1 MNWFSRMLS
10 LLAVSLGFGCSG
22 GDTDKPKV
30 LVGSYSGEGE
40 LPDGVMLHEGR
51 SPDAPA
57 RVDRTPSVLQD
68 AEEIRKTRETY
79 QRELDQRYATAIA
92 QVKKGDWVFLEYTR
106 ALEAQPKKATADL
119 QQIMNNSSQQAKSRT
134 KAAELLARLKD
145 PSGEA
150 FLLDSLKSSDAELR
164 LAALNSLGQYE
175 LRTDFS
181 SEAKGPPVIGLLDD
195 SDPRV
200 VEVASRLCWTR
211 KIPAAERAMLAALK
225 SGKANSPAKLAE
237 NLAELATTRETV
249 EAILPHV
256 LQDSPEKYNWNAGY
270 PFRNLIK
277 NPDPAISE
285 PVRKALYAY
294 TMKFPQQRY
303 DQSLVRDLAAAAGPD
318 ATDVLTDIQKNAKDP
333 VSRMYATE
341 ALARL
346 QPERGV
352 DLYVAFVDNNKWY
365 GNISDDIAKHAKP
378 EDFERISQRLLAM
391 DKPWDGSVVLLCY
404 DALGEPGKKFIQQH
418 PDRLNPVAQSIAYW
432 KSQGLNLKVA
442 LADFHAAGIVNQQ
455 PDELLAEMAKPGASG
470 DGPKEIDFNNPNEL
484 IGALAFAEI
493 MVMFDAES
501 GQIPCDHA
509 QLLFDFAR
517 ASNGKFAP
525 EAPVQF
531 WLRQG
536 EDDYDGPYIVQFV
549 SDGRLFRCGAEN
561 YGDWYDVQAVMN
573 LANFTLTETGHPERF
588 ISLESSG
595 QFVSLVFADPAKFLP
610 LAEKYRIPLAEDAAQ
625 AMQKGIEFEQ
635 RVRESTR

>member
-1 MNWFSRMLS
+1 MNWFSRLLS
-10 LLAVSLGFGCSG
+10 LLAVSLGFGCDS
-22 GDTDKPKV
+22 GDTDKPKM

-57 RVDRTPSVLQD
+57 RVDRNPVLLQD

-79 QRELDQRYATAIA
+79 QRELDQRYATAIS
-92 QVKKGDWVFLEYTR
+92 QVKKGDWVFLEYIR
-106 ALEAQPKKATADL
+106 ALEAQSQKATADL
-119 QQIMNNSSQQAKSRT
+119 QQIMNSSSLPAKSRT
-134 KAAELLARLKD
+134 KAAEMFARLKD
-145 PSGEA
+145 PCGEA
-150 FLLDSLKSSDAELR
+150 FLLDSLNSSDAELR

-175 LRTDFS
+175 LRTDFN
-181 SEAKGPPVIGLLDD
+181 SEGMSELVIGLLDD
-195 SDPRV
+195 PDSRV

-211 KIPAAERAMLAALK
+211 KIPGAEGAMLAALE
-225 SGKANSPAKLAE
+225 SGKAESPAKLAE
-237 NLAELATTRETV
+237 NLAELATNRETV

-270 PFRNLIK
+270 PFRNLLK
-277 NPDPAISE
+277 NPEAAISG
-285 PVRKALYAY
+285 PIRKALYAY
-294 TMKFPQQRY
+294 TLKFPQQRY

-318 ATDVLTDIQKNAKDP
+318 ATDVLSDIQKNAKDP

-346 QPERGV
+346 QPEQGV
-352 DLYVAFVDNNKWY
+352 NLYLAFVDDNKWY
-365 GNISDDIAKHAKP
+365 GNISDDIAKYAKP
-378 EDFERISQRLLAM
+378 GDFERISQRLLAM

-404 DALGEPGKKFIQQH
+404 DTFDEAGKKFIEQNQ
-418 PDRLNPVAQSIAYW
+418 DRLDPVAQSVAYW
-432 KSQGLNLKVA
+432 KSQGIDLKVA
-442 LADFHAAGIVNQQ
+442 LADFHAAGIVSQM
-455 PDELLAEMAKPGASG
+455 PDELLAEMAKPGPSG
-470 DGPKEIDFNNPNEL
+470 DGPKEIDFNNPYEL

-493 MVMFDAES
+493 VVMFDAES

-517 ASNGKFAP
+517 ASRGKFAP

-531 WLRQG
+531 WLRKA
-536 EDDYDGPYIVQFV
+536 EDDYDGPYIVQFI

-573 LANFTLTETGHPERF
+573 LANFTLTETGHAERF

-595 QFVSLVFADPAKFLP
+595 QFVSLVFADPAKFFP
-610 LAEKYRIPLAEDAAQ
+610 LAEKYRIPLAEDASQ

-635 RVRESTR
+635 RVRESSQ